1 MDFLSNDSQT
11 HSLFMGLAIELAQ
24 TAYDNDEVPVGAVI
38 IQRRNSEVL
47 AAFANQMR
55 ELKSSIAHAEMLAIQ
70 KAMNVLQNERL
81 VGCDI
86 YVSLEPC
93 PMCAHAI
100 SIARIDRVFFAAED
114 TKSGGILNGPKI
126 FESSSCHHKPEVFSG
141 MMQEES
147 KNLLQSFFKS
157 KRN

>member
-1 MDFLSNDSQT
+1 MDTLSNDTQT

-55 ELKSSIAHAEMLAIQ
+55 EIKSSIAHAEMLAIQ
-70 KAMNVLQNERL
+70 KATNVLQNERL
-81 VGCDI
+81 VGCDM

-93 PMCAHAI
+93 PMCAYAI
-100 SIARIDRVFFAAED
+100 STARIDTLFFAAED
-114 TKSGGILNGPKI
+114 KKSGGVLNGPKI
-126 FESSSCHHKPEVFSG
+126 FESSSCHHKPKVIHG
-141 MMQEES
+141 LMAKES
-147 KNLLQSFFKS
+147 SALLKNFFKS
-157 KRN
+157 KR